1 MEQVGEVAHPELKAV
16 EKFERI
22 ILDTFVTQCR

>member
-16 EKFERI
+16 EKIERI